1 MSKVEN
7 FENLDHKET
16 LLKII
21 NAFECAT
28 EFNAV
33 ILDIEGRQIIPGDC
47 SNCVSFCEIV
57 QNAHGGKAKCQT
69 SYKNAGIQ
77 ALKYAE
83 PYIFMCHAGILAFA
97 APLMIDEKYA
107 GIIICRN
114 ILMWEPDDFFFE
126 ELREKNRN
134 LDIVALEESVSKLK
148 IVSSNKVHAAAS
160 LLYLVANQVINS
172 DNETKKHKKEIMY
185 HQSVLNQEIKEKKRL
200 HQELIDSNEK
210 MYGQYKLQNEKEL
223 LGKIAILD
231 RDGAYQA
238 LLGCMSDIMKKY
250 FSRLDL
256 FKTMVLELMI
266 MISRTVVETGA
277 EMSDVIILN
286 TKVINEIYNLDN
298 EAEIGSWVCI
308 ILNKYMDLLEGKQTS
323 IKTKQIV
330 DSATEYIRANV
341 RKNITLLDVAD
352 AVFVSQYYLSHVFR
366 EVLECTVVEY
376 ITKVKIETAK
386 KLLHNPK
393 NSVADVSEKLGFGDT
408 SYFSKV
414 FKKNEGITPTQ
425 FRKRLL

>member
-1 MSKVEN
+1 MNRIDNKEN
-7 FENLDHKET
+7 REFKET
-16 LLKII
+16 LLKIL
-21 NAFECAT
+21 NAFECST

-33 ILDIEGRQIIPGDC
+33 ILDIEGKQILPGDC
-47 SNCVSFCEIV
+47 STCVSFCEIV
-57 QNAHGGKAKCQT
+57 QKAPGGKTKCEI
-69 SYKNAGIQ
+69 SYKNAGLQ

-97 APLMIDEKYA
+97 APLMIDERYA

-114 ILMWEPDDFFFE
+114 ILMWEPDDFFYD
-126 ELREKNRN
+126 ELAEKNKG
-134 LDIVALEESVSKLK
+134 LDIQALIKSAGALNV
-148 IVSSNKVHAAAS
+148 VSSNKVHAAAS
-160 LLYLVANQVINS
+160 LLYLVANQIVNS
-172 DNETKKHKKEIMY
+172 ENETKKHKKEIMY

-200 HQELIDSNEK
+200 HQELINSNEK
-210 MYGQYKLQNEKEL
+210 MYGQYKLQKEKEL

-238 LLGCMSDIMKKY
+238 LLECISDIMKKY
-250 FSRLDL
+250 MTRLEL

-266 MISRTVVETGA
+266 MVSRTAVETGA
-277 EMSDVIILN
+277 EMSEVIQLN
-286 TKVINEIYNLDN
+286 TKVINEIYTMDN
-298 EAEIGSWVCI
+298 TAEISSWVCI
-308 ILNKYMDLLEGKQTS
+308 MLNKYMDLLEGHQSS

-330 DSATEYIRANV
+330 DSATEYVRENV
-341 RKNITLLDVAD
+341 RKNITLLDVAE
-352 AVFVSQYYLSHVFR
+352 AVFISQYYLSHVFK
-366 EVLECTVVEY
+366 EVLGCTVVEY
-376 ITKVKIETAK
+376 ITKVKMETAK

-425 FRKRLL
+425 FRKRML

>member
-114 ILMWEPDDFFFE
+114 ILMWEPDDFF
-126 ELREKNRN
+126 LKS
-134 LDIVALEESVSKLK
+134 LE
-148 IVSSNKVHAAAS
+148 
-160 LLYLVANQVINS
+160 
-172 DNETKKHKKEIMY
+172 
-185 HQSVLNQEIKEKKRL
+185 R
-200 HQELIDSNEK
+200 
-210 MYGQYKLQNEKEL
+210 
-223 LGKIAILD
+223 
-231 RDGAYQA
+231 
-238 LLGCMSDIMKKY
+238 
-250 FSRLDL
+250 
-256 FKTMVLELMI
+256 
-266 MISRTVVETGA
+266 
-277 EMSDVIILN
+277 
-286 TKVINEIYNLDN
+286 
-298 EAEIGSWVCI
+298 
-308 ILNKYMDLLEGKQTS
+308 
-323 IKTKQIV
+323 
-330 DSATEYIRANV
+330 
-341 RKNITLLDVAD
+341 
-352 AVFVSQYYLSHVFR
+352 
-366 EVLECTVVEY
+366 
-376 ITKVKIETAK
+376 KIEIWISW
-386 KLLHNPK
+386 P
-393 NSVADVSEKLGFGDT
+393 
-408 SYFSKV
+408 
-414 FKKNEGITPTQ
+414 
-425 FRKRLL
+425 

>member
-1 MSKVEN
+1 MDKIEN
-7 FENLDHKET
+7 FENKDFKET
-16 LLKII
+16 LLKIL

-33 ILDIEGRQIIPGDC
+33 ILDINGKQLLPEDC
-47 SNCVSFCEIV
+47 TNCVNFCEIV
-57 QNAHGGKAKCQT
+57 QKAHGGKTKCEL
-69 SYKNAGIQ
+69 SYKDAGLQ
-77 ALKYAE
+77 ATKYAE
-83 PYIFMCHAGILAFA
+83 PYIFMCHAGVLAFA
-97 APLMIDEKYA
+97 APLMIDEKYS

-114 ILMWEPDDFFFE
+114 ILMWEPDDFFYE
-126 ELREKNRN
+126 ELAAKNKG
-134 LDIVALEESVSKLK
+134 LDIEALVKSAAELK
-148 IVSSNKVHAAAS
+148 VVSSNKVHASAS
-160 LLYLVANQVINS
+160 LLYLVANQIVNS
-172 DNETKKHKKEIMY
+172 YNETKKHKKEIMY
-185 HQSVLNQEIKEKKRL
+185 HQSLLNQEIKEKKQL
-200 HQELIDSNEK
+200 HQELIKSKDK
-210 MYGQYKLQNEKEL
+210 MYGQYKLQKEKEL

-238 LLGCMSDIMKKY
+238 LLECISDIMKKY
-250 FSRLDL
+250 ITQLAL

-277 EMSDVIILN
+277 ELSEVIQLN
-286 TKVINEIYNLDN
+286 TKVINEIYTLDN
-298 EAEIGSWVCI
+298 TAEISSWVCI
-308 ILNKYMDLLEGKQTS
+308 ILNSYMDLLEGNQTS

-330 DSATEYIRANV
+330 DSATEYIRGNV
-341 RKNITLLDVAD
+341 RKNITLLDVAE
-352 AVFVSQYYLSHVFR
+352 AVFISQYYLSHVFR

-376 ITKVKIETAK
+376 ITKVKMETAK